1 MKKIDKE
8 KMAIR
13 LKELL
18 QEWENNPLR
27 MKSGFTYEQTFVEMM
42 QTFEK
47 EIFQESIGE
56 LPKDKNAKKK

>member
-18 QEWENNPLR
+18 EQWENNPQR

-42 QTFEK
+42 RTFEK
-47 EIFQESIGE
+47 EVLQASIGDT
-56 LPKDKNAKKK
+56 PKGKNAKKK

>member
-18 QEWENNPLR
+18 EQWENNPQR

-42 QTFEK
+42 RTFEK
-47 EIFQESIGE
+47 EVLQASIE
-56 LPKDKNAKKK
+56 KIPKGKNAKKK